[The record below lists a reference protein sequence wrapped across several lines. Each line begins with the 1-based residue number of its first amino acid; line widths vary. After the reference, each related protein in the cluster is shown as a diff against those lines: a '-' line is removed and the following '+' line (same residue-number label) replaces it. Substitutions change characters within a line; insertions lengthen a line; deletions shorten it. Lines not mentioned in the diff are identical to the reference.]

1 MRSGASLLR
10 SVPVFP
16 AGAAAIFLLSEL
28 REAPRRM
35 GVFFAVSFV
44 FVRVAMRLVSCRTML
59 RGCGTLQRLGDAILK
74 RRLCLLRHKI
84 LPAACLLLSV
94 ASSAFAQQTPADQKL
109 PAFEV
114 AAIKLSKPDDNSHNW
129 NGTRDRI
136 SIENYTLRRLI
147 RSAYEL
153 KSDAQIEG
161 GPDWIDKQAFDI
173 TAKIDDAE
181 IEKMRSMNAFEK
193 QRERDQ
199 MLRALLAD
207 RFQLK
212 IRLDHRV
219 MPVYALVQASSGA
232 KLKRAA
238 TETATS
244 GHSLNIH
251 NGQMTA
257 SAISMDSLADDLG
270 REPETGGRV
279 VLNRTGLTGD
289 FDFKL
294 DWAEDFGSG
303 VPPDSTLPG
312 LFTALQE
319 QLGLRLKSEKDPVPI
334 VVIESATKPVID

>member
-1 MRSGASLLR
+1 
-10 SVPVFP
+10 
-16 AGAAAIFLLSEL
+16 
-28 REAPRRM
+28 
-35 GVFFAVSFV
+35 
-44 FVRVAMRLVSCRTML
+44 ML
-59 RGCGTLQRLGDAILK
+59 RGFGTGQRPGDSVLEADPGRIL
-74 RRLCLLRHKI
+74 RLVVRT
-84 LPAACLLLSV
+84 AACLLLSV
-94 ASSAFAQQTPADQKL
+94 AASVSAQKAPTDQKL

-114 AAIKLSKPDDNSHNW
+114 AAIKPSKPDDNSHNW

-161 GPDWIDKQAFDI
+161 GPKWIDKQDFDI

-181 IEKMRSMNAFEK
+181 VEKMRAMNAFER
-193 QRERDQ
+193 QRERDL
-199 MLRALLAD
+199 MMRALLAD

-219 MPVYALVQASSGA
+219 MPVYALVQVKSGA
-232 KLKRAA
+232 KIKRAA

-251 NGQMTA
+251 NGHMTA
-257 SAISMDSLADDLG
+257 SAISMESLADDLG

-279 VLNRTGLTGD
+279 VLNRTGITGD
-289 FDFKL
+289 YGFKL
-294 DWAEDFGSG
+294 DWAEDFGTGISR
-303 VPPDSTLPG
+303 DSSLPG

-319 QLGLRLKSEKDPVPI
+319 QLGLRLKSEKDSVPI
-334 VVIESATKPVID
+334 VVIESAAMPVID